1 MPDVLPPPDPR
12 RAQLRRLKLIAFAM
26 LLAMLAGFVISHLN
40 GERGIWAWVS
50 AFCEAAAVGALADWF
65 AVVALFRRPMGLP
78 IPHTA
83 IIPRRMERSADSLAV
98 CVRDQF
104 LEPQAL
110 LARLQVFDPAPP
122 PGGGVGPPAA
132 GRVVGDQAGRG
143 GRGLAEPARARM
155 LADMARGWALQALDF
170 LDEAA
175 VRRSIQGFV
184 IQQLRQWNAAATA
197 GELLGLLTADNRHQR
212 VLDEGLTRVGEWLE
226 TPAVKQRASE
236 LIVRYIQREWPKLAS
251 TVNWVKPIDE
261 IGDSL
266 AERLAHAVLGEL
278 QQILAEPAHPLRK
291 DYETWVAAYIPRR
304 REDPA
309 LAEQI
314 EQMTQ
319 PVIDHPAVQDYVQ
332 GLWARI
338 HASLRDDLSREDS
351 ALAGHLRRSLA
362 SVGEALQRDP
372 ALRDALNQHLLDGAE
387 RLTSRLRE
395 GVTHHIAQTVKGWD
409 ERHLVEQLELSVGR
423 DLQFIR
429 FNGTLVGGLIGLALH
444 ALTVWLHW

>member
-1 MPDVLPPPDPR
+1 MTPLSTPDPR
-12 RAQLRRLKLIAFAM
+12 RRQLRRLKLIALAM
-26 LLAMLAGFVISHLN
+26 LLAMLAGFVLSHWM
-40 GERGIWAWVS
+40 GERGVWAWVG

-65 AVVALFRRPMGLP
+65 AVVALFRRPLGLP

-83 IIPRRMERSADSLAV
+83 IIPHSKDRIADSLAV
-98 CVRDQF
+98 FVRDQF

-110 LARLQVFDPAPP
+110 LARLQVFDPASRL
-122 PGGGVGPPAA
+122 GSW
-132 GRVVGDQAGRG
+132 
-143 GRGLAEPARARM
+143 LAEPARVRM

-175 VRRSIQGFV
+175 VRRSIQAFV

-212 VLDEGLTRVGEWLE
+212 VLDEGLTRVGDWLGNE
-226 TPAVKQRASE
+226 AVKQRASA

-266 AERLAHAVLGEL
+266 AERLAHAVLAEL
-278 QQILAEPAHPLRK
+278 QQILAQPEHPLRR
-291 DYETWVAAYIPRR
+291 DYEMWLGQYIQRLR
-304 REDPA
+304 SDPA
-309 LAEQI
+309 LAARVEDLKQ
-314 EQMTQ
+314 QM
-319 PVIDHPAVQDYVQ
+319 IDHPAVQDYVQ

-338 HASLRDDLSREDS
+338 HASLREDLASEDS

-362 SVGEALQRDP
+362 AVGQSLKDDP
-372 ALRDALNQHLLDGAE
+372 ALREALNQHLMDGAE

-395 GVTHHIAQTVKGWD
+395 GVTQHIAQTVKGWD

-429 FNGTLVGGLIGLALH
+429 FNGTLVGGLIGLLLH

>member
-1 MPDVLPPPDPR
+1 MTPLSTPDPR
-12 RAQLRRLKLIAFAM
+12 RGQLRRLKLIALAM
-26 LLAMLAGFVISHLN
+26 LLAMLAGFVLSHWM
-40 GERGIWAWVS
+40 GERGAWAWVG

-65 AVVALFRRPMGLP
+65 AVVALFRRPLGLP

-83 IIPRRMERSADSLAV
+83 IIPHSKDRIADSLAV
-98 CVRDQF
+98 FVRDQF

-110 LARLQVFDPAPP
+110 LARLQVFDPASRL
-122 PGGGVGPPAA
+122 GSW
-132 GRVVGDQAGRG
+132 
-143 GRGLAEPARARM
+143 LAEPARARM

-175 VRRSIQGFV
+175 VRRSIQSFV
-184 IQQLRQWNAAATA
+184 IQQLRHWNAAATA

-212 VLDEGLTRVGEWLE
+212 VLDEGLNRVGDWLGNE
-226 TPAVKQRASE
+226 AVKQRASA

-266 AERLAHAVLGEL
+266 AERLAHAVLAEL
-278 QQILAEPAHPLRK
+278 QQILAQPEHPLRR
-291 DYETWVAAYIPRR
+291 DYEIWLGEYIQRLR
-304 REDPA
+304 TDPA
-309 LAEQI
+309 LAARVEELKQ
-314 EQMTQ
+314 Q
-319 PVIDHPAVQDYVQ
+319 VIDHPAVQDYVQ

-338 HASLRDDLSREDS
+338 HASLRDDLASEDS

-362 SVGEALQRDP
+362 AVGQSLQDDP
-372 ALRDALNQHLLDGAE
+372 ALREALNQHLMDGAE

-395 GVTHHIAQTVKGWD
+395 GVTQHIAQTVKGWD

-429 FNGTLVGGLIGLALH
+429 FNGTLVGGLIGLLLH

>member
-1 MPDVLPPPDPR
+1 MTSSPQPDPR
-12 RAQLRRLKLIAFAM
+12 RAQLRRLKAIALLM
-26 LLAMLAGFVISHLN
+26 LLVMLAGFVISHLN

-65 AVVALFRRPMGLP
+65 AVVALFCRPLGLP

-83 IIPRRMERSADSLAV
+83 IIPHSKDRIADSLAV
-98 CVRDQF
+98 FVRDQF

-110 LARLQVFDPAPP
+110 LARLQVFDPASRL
-122 PGGGVGPPAA
+122 GSW
-132 GRVVGDQAGRG
+132 
-143 GRGLAEPARARM
+143 LADPVRARM

-212 VLDEGLTRVGEWLE
+212 VLDEGLTRISEWLDR
-226 TPAVKQRASE
+226 PAVKERASE

-266 AERLAHAVLGEL
+266 AERLAHAILGEL
-278 QQILAEPAHPLRK
+278 QQILAEPEHPLRR
-291 DYETWVAAYIPRR
+291 DYESWLADYIRR
-304 REDPA
+304 LREDPA
-309 LAEQI
+309 LAAQI
-314 EQMTQ
+314 EQIKQ
-319 PVIDHPAVQDYVQ
+319 RVIDHPAVQDYVQ

-338 HASLRDDLSREDS
+338 HAALRADLSSEDS
-351 ALAGHLRRSLA
+351 ALAGHLRRSL
-362 SVGEALQRDP
+362 SGVGEALQNDP
-372 ALRDALNQHLLDGAE
+372 ALREALNQHLMDGAE

-395 GVTHHIAQTVKGWD
+395 GVTTHIAQTVKGWD

>member
-1 MPDVLPPPDPR
+1 MTPLSTPDPR
-12 RAQLRRLKLIAFAM
+12 RRQLRRLKLIALAM
-26 LLAMLAGFVISHLN
+26 LLAMLAGFVLSHWM
-40 GERGIWAWVS
+40 GERGVWAWVG
-50 AFCEAAAVGALADWF
+50 AFCEAATVGALADWF
-65 AVVALFRRPMGLP
+65 AVVALFRRPLGLP

-83 IIPRRMERSADSLAV
+83 IIPHSKDRIADSLAV
-98 CVRDQF
+98 FVRDQF

-110 LARLQVFDPAPP
+110 LARLQVFDPASRL
-122 PGGGVGPPAA
+122 GSW
-132 GRVVGDQAGRG
+132 
-143 GRGLAEPARARM
+143 LAEPARARM

-175 VRRSIQGFV
+175 VRRSIQAFV

-212 VLDEGLTRVGEWLE
+212 VLDEGLTRVGDWLGNE
-226 TPAVKQRASE
+226 AVKQRASA

-266 AERLAHAVLGEL
+266 AERLAHAVLAEL
-278 QQILAEPAHPLRK
+278 QQILAQPEHPLRR
-291 DYETWVAAYIPRR
+291 DYEMWLGQYIQRLR
-304 REDPA
+304 SDPA
-309 LAEQI
+309 LAARVEDLKQ
-314 EQMTQ
+314 QM
-319 PVIDHPAVQDYVQ
+319 IDHPAVQDYVQ

-338 HASLRDDLSREDS
+338 HASLREDLASEDS

-362 SVGEALQRDP
+362 AVGQSLQDDP
-372 ALRDALNQHLLDGAE
+372 ALREALNQHLMDGAE

-395 GVTHHIAQTVKGWD
+395 GVTQHIAQTVKGWD

-429 FNGTLVGGLIGLALH
+429 FNGTLVGGLIGLLLH

>member
-1 MPDVLPPPDPR
+1 MNSTPSVDPR
-12 RAQLRRLKLIAFAM
+12 RAQLRRLKAIALAM
-26 LLAMLAGFVISHLN
+26 LLAMLVGFVVSHLN

-65 AVVALFRRPMGLP
+65 AAVALFRRPLGLP

-83 IIPRRMERSADSLAV
+83 IIPHSKERIADSLAV
-98 CVRDQF
+98 FVRDQF

-110 LARLQVFDPAPP
+110 LARLQVFDPASRL
-122 PGGGVGPPAA
+122 GSW
-132 GRVVGDQAGRG
+132 
-143 GRGLAEPARARM
+143 LADPERSKM

-184 IQQLRQWNAAATA
+184 VEQLRQWNAAATA

-212 VLDEGLTRVGEWLE
+212 VLDEGLTRISQWMDNE
-226 TPAVKQRASE
+226 AVRQRASE

-266 AERLAHAVLGEL
+266 AERMAHAVLAEL
-278 QQILAEPAHPLRK
+278 QQILAEPEHPLRK
-291 DYETWVAAYIPRR
+291 DYEVWLGDYIQRLR
-304 REDPA
+304 HDPA
-309 LAEQI
+309 LAEKV
-314 EQMTQ
+314 EQLKQ
-319 PVIDHPAVQDYVQ
+319 QVIDHPAVQEYVQ

-338 HASLRDDLSREDS
+338 HASLRADLSSADS
-351 ALAGHLRRSLA
+351 ALGGHLQRSL
-362 SVGEALQRDP
+362 GKIGRALQDDP
-372 ALRDALNQHLLDGAE
+372 SLREALNQHLMDGAE

-395 GVTHHIAQTVKGWD
+395 GVTTHIAQTVKGWD

-429 FNGTLVGGLIGLALH
+429 FNGTLVGGLIGLLLH
-444 ALTVWLHW
+444 ALTVWMQW

>member
-1 MPDVLPPPDPR
+1 MNSISAPDPR
-12 RAQLRRLKLIAFAM
+12 RAQLRRLKAIALLM
-26 LLAMLAGFVISHLN
+26 LLAMLAGFIISHLN

-65 AVVALFRRPMGLP
+65 AVVALFRRPLGLP

-83 IIPRRMERSADSLAV
+83 IIPHSKDRIADSLAV
-98 CVRDQF
+98 FVRDQF
-104 LEPQAL
+104 LEPQSL
-110 LARLQVFDPAPP
+110 LARLQVFDPASRL
-122 PGGGVGPPAA
+122 GSW
-132 GRVVGDQAGRG
+132 
-143 GRGLAEPARARM
+143 LADPVRARM

-212 VLDEGLTRVGEWLE
+212 VLDEGLTRVSEWLDR
-226 TPAVKQRASE
+226 PAVKERASE

-266 AERLAHAVLGEL
+266 AERLAHAILGEL
-278 QQILAEPAHPLRK
+278 QQILAEPEHPLRR
-291 DYETWVAAYIPRR
+291 DYETWLADYIRR
-304 REDPA
+304 LREDPA
-309 LAEQI
+309 LAAQI
-314 EQMTQ
+314 EQIKQ
-319 PVIDHPAVQDYVQ
+319 RVIDHPAVQDYVQ
-332 GLWARI
+332 GLWERI
-338 HASLRDDLSREDS
+338 HAALRADLSSEDS
-351 ALAGHLRRSLA
+351 ALAGHLRRSL
-362 SVGEALQRDP
+362 SGVGEALQNDP
-372 ALRDALNQHLLDGAE
+372 ALREALNQHLMDGAE

-395 GVTHHIAQTVKGWD
+395 GVTTHIAQTVKGWD

-444 ALTVWLHW
+444 ALTVWLQW

>member
-1 MPDVLPPPDPR
+1 MNSPAPAVDPR
-12 RAQLRRLKLIAFAM
+12 RAQLRRLKVIALLM
-26 LLAMLAGFVISHLN
+26 LATMLAGFIVSHLN

-65 AVVALFRRPMGLP
+65 AVVALFRRPLGLP

-83 IIPRRMERSADSLAV
+83 IIPRSKARIADSLAV
-98 CVRDQF
+98 FVRDQF

-110 LARLQVFDPAPP
+110 LARLQVFDPASRL
-122 PGGGVGPPAA
+122 GSW
-132 GRVVGDQAGRG
+132 
-143 GRGLAEPARARM
+143 LADPERSRL

-175 VRRSIQGFV
+175 VRRSIQAFV
-184 IQQLRQWNAAATA
+184 VEQLRQWNAAATA

-212 VLDEGLTRVGEWLE
+212 VLDEGLTRISQWMDND
-226 TPAVKQRASE
+226 AVRQRASE

-266 AERLAHAVLGEL
+266 AERMAHAVLAEL
-278 QQILAEPAHPLRK
+278 QQILAEPEHPLRR
-291 DYETWVAAYIPRR
+291 DYEAWLGDYIQRLR
-304 REDPA
+304 NDPA
-309 LAEQI
+309 LAEKV
-314 EQMTQ
+314 EQLKQ
-319 PVIDHPAVQDYVQ
+319 QVIDHPAVQDYVQ

-338 HASLRDDLSREDS
+338 HASLRADLASEAS

-362 SVGEALQRDP
+362 KVGQALQDDP
-372 ALRDALNQHLLDGAE
+372 SLREALNQHLMDGAE

-395 GVTHHIAQTVKGWD
+395 GVTTHIAQTVKGWD

-429 FNGTLVGGLIGLALH
+429 FNGTLVGGLIGLLLH
-444 ALTVWLHW
+444 ALTVWMHWS

>member
-1 MPDVLPPPDPR
+1 MTPLSTPDPR
-12 RAQLRRLKLIAFAM
+12 RRQLRRLKLIALAM
-26 LLAMLAGFVISHLN
+26 LLAMLAGFVLSHWM
-40 GERGIWAWVS
+40 GERGVWAWVG

-65 AVVALFRRPMGLP
+65 AVVALFRRPLGLP

-83 IIPRRMERSADSLAV
+83 IIPHSKDRIADSLAV
-98 CVRDQF
+98 FVRDQF

-110 LARLQVFDPAPP
+110 LARLQVFDPASRL
-122 PGGGVGPPAA
+122 GSW
-132 GRVVGDQAGRG
+132 
-143 GRGLAEPARARM
+143 LAEPARARM

-175 VRRSIQGFV
+175 VRRSIQAFV

-212 VLDEGLTRVGEWLE
+212 VLDEGLTRVGDWLGNE
-226 TPAVKQRASE
+226 AVKQRASA

-266 AERLAHAVLGEL
+266 AERLAHAVLAEL
-278 QQILAEPAHPLRK
+278 QQILAQPEHPLRR
-291 DYETWVAAYIPRR
+291 DYEMWLGQYIQRLR
-304 REDPA
+304 SDPA
-309 LAEQI
+309 LAARVEDLKQ
-314 EQMTQ
+314 QM
-319 PVIDHPAVQDYVQ
+319 IDHPAVQDYVQ

-338 HASLRDDLSREDS
+338 HASLREDLASEDS

-362 SVGEALQRDP
+362 AVGQSLQDDP
-372 ALRDALNQHLLDGAE
+372 ALREALNQHLMDGAE

-395 GVTHHIAQTVKGWD
+395 GVTQHIAQTVKGWD
-409 ERHLVEQLELSVGR
+409 ERHLVEQLELNVGR

-429 FNGTLVGGLIGLALH
+429 FNGTLVGGLIGLLLH